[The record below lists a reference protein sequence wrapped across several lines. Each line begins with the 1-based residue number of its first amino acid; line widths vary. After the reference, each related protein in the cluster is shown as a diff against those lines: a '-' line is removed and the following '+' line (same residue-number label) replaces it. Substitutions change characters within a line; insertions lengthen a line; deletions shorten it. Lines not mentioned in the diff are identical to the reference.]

1 MPITRAIIFEF
12 FFMPSIE
19 LGACHVLIRPFSPLK
34 AKSRA
39 VFDAR
44 AVEVVTVHP
53 GMVNEY
59 AVAAHTPGHW
69 LLPFEII
76 I

>member
-1 MPITRAIIFEF
+1 
-12 FFMPSIE
+12 
-19 LGACHVLIRPFSPLK
+19 LICTFSQLK

-53 GMVNEY
+53 DMVNEY
-59 AVAAHTPGHW
+59 AVAAHPPGHW